1 MADIITVNVSG
12 RRFEIGRDVLSRFPD
27 STLGRLTSSTQ
38 KEVFFQR
45 PAAVFKSVLGYH
57 QTGHLHL
64 PSSMCLGA
72 VQIYFAVSSLMVIL
86 SVLVVFL
93 QSMDSFKQGMTLELW
108 KEYYGSQFQEHEDR
122 IRVLTSS
129 SSAEVNEILEKHN
142 QTTKELMHNF
152 TLPANVFLE
161 NEVFDIIGVS
171 LTLFFLLELLL
182 RLLTCP
188 SIIRFFKSIMN
199 WVDILSVAF
208 ACTDSIFHHFRRS
221 EKFKETSMD
230 YLGAFQI
237 VRVLRL
243 FRLAKHITGAK
254 VLKYTVFTSYKEFG
268 FIILLIFINTIVFG
282 TLAYTVNADK
292 MEDLPFAAWW
302 AMVTMTTVGYGD
314 VVPSNHEGRF
324 VGVLCA
330 CMGIMT
336 LALTVPLLVDN
347 FVTFYSY
354 ASRTSDAKELTRM
367 EKVKVSPVEVCE
379 ADDRTEHGDK

>member
-1 MADIITVNVSG
+1 MAGIITVNVSG

-45 PAAVFKSVLGYH
+45 PTAVFKSVLGYH

-64 PSSMCLGA
+64 PASMCLGA
-72 VQIYFAVSSLMVIL
+72 VQVYFVMSSLMVIL

-93 QSMDSFKQGMTLELW
+93 QSMDCFKTTMTFDLW
-108 KEYYGSQFQEHEDR
+108 KEYYGDQFEDHKDQ

-129 SSAEVNEILEKHN
+129 NPGEIKDILVKHN
-142 QTTKELMHNF
+142 KTTTQLIQNY
-152 TLPANVFLE
+152 TLPSGVLLD

-171 LTLFFLLELLL
+171 LTFFFLLELLL

-188 SIIRFFKSIMN
+188 NIIRFFMSIMN
-199 WVDILSVAF
+199 WVDILAVVI
-208 ACTDSIFHHFRRS
+208 ACTDFIFHHLRRI
-221 EKFKETSMD
+221 EQFKENSMD

-237 VRVLRL
+237 LRVLRL

-254 VLKYTVFTSYKEFG
+254 VLKYTVLTSYKEFG
-268 FIILLIFINTIVFG
+268 FMILLIFINTIVCG

-292 MEDLPFAAWW
+292 MKDLPFAAWW

-314 VVPSNHEGRF
+314 VVPSNHEGRL

-354 ASRTSDAKELTRM
+354 ASRNSDSKELTRM
-367 EKVKVSPVEVCE
+367 EKVKVAPVMACE
-379 ADDRTEHGDK
+379 SDDRTEHCNT